1 MEKKR
6 KQEDKRNRRVERK
19 AEAALPPDEIDS
31 EIDSEVDDDGVGLSD
46 ESEVASRDSA
56 IDGV

>member
-19 AEAALPPDEIDS
+19 AEQALPPDEIDS
-31 EIDSEVDDDGVGLSD
+31 EIDDDGIELSD

>member
-19 AEAALPPDEIDS
+19 AEQAMPNDEINS
-31 EIDSEVDDDGVGLSD
+31 GIDDEGVDLADETEVP
-46 ESEVASRDSA
+46 SRDSA

>member
-6 KQEDKRNRRVERK
+6 KQEDKRNRREERK
-19 AEAALPPDEIDS
+19 AEQANPTVATDDEALE
-31 EIDSEVDDDGVGLSD
+31 LSD
-46 ESEVASRDSA
+46 STDRSDASEVATRDSA